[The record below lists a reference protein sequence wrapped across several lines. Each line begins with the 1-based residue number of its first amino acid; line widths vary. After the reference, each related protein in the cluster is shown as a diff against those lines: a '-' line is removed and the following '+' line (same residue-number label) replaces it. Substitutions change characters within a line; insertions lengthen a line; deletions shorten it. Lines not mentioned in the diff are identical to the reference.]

1 MIKVKCVDWSPDDK
15 YLASCSRDKMVW
27 IWSFNSNAYEYECD
41 FALEGHTEDIKS
53 VLWIDNSTVVS
64 TSYDNTVRIWSR
76 NDDEFEQ

>member
-1 MIKVKCVDWSPDDK
+1 
-15 YLASCSRDKMVW
+15 MVW

-41 FALEGHTEDIKS
+41 FALEGHTEDIKF